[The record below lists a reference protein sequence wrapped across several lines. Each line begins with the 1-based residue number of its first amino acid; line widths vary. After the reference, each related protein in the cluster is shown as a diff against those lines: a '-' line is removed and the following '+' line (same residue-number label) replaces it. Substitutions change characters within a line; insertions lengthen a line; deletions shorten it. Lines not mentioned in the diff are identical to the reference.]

1 VTIDPQ
7 AQKLLDLIAESGA
20 PPLTQQTPEEARQGP
35 RLFAEMMGKGPEV
48 ASVRDI
54 EIPGPA
60 GAIPARVYEPVPDP
74 PGTVVYYHGGG
85 WVIGGL
91 DEWDAAMRI
100 VANASGARIVHVDYR
115 LAPEH
120 PFPAAVEDAVAGAA
134 WVAREL
140 AGGQPI
146 VVAGDSAGG
155 NLATVVARK
164 ARDEGGPAI
173 SLQVLIYPAV
183 DTDPDRPY
191 YAQYRETKYILNAPE
206 MAWFFNHYVPN
217 PADRSN
223 PDVAPLRAESLEGLP
238 PAYIVLAGL
247 DPLLEEGE
255 EYAKRLEDSG
265 VRVTTVRHD
274 DQIHA
279 FFTLPNLIEAGN
291 RALEECGAFIKE
303 TLAVRA

>member
-1 VTIDPQ
+1 MSIDPQ
-7 AQKLLDLIAESGA
+7 GQKLLDLIAESGA

-60 GAIPARVYEPVPDP
+60 GAIPARVYEPVADP

-91 DEWDAAMRI
+91 DEWDHAVRI
-100 VANASGARIVHVDYR
+100 LANASGARVVHIDYR

-120 PFPAAVEDAVAGAA
+120 PFPAAVEDAVAGTA
-134 WVAREL
+134 WVAQEL
-140 AGGQPI
+140 AGGRPL

-164 ARDEGGPAI
+164 ARDAGGPAI
-173 SLQVLIYPAV
+173 ALQVLIYPAV
-183 DTDPDRPY
+183 DTDPERQH
-191 YAQYRETKYILNAPE
+191 YAKYRDTKFILNAPD
-206 MAWFFNHYVPN
+206 MQWFFNHYMPN
-217 PADRSN
+217 PADRTN

-238 PAYIVLAGL
+238 PAYIVLAGH
-247 DPLLEEGE
+247 DPLLEEGL
-255 EYAKRLEDSG
+255 EYGQRLEESG
-265 VRVTTVRHD
+265 VPVTTVRHD

-291 RALEECGAFIKE
+291 RALVECGAFIKAA
-303 TLAVRA
+303 LAARV